1 MDRATDITSV
11 TSGMHWG
18 MFQAEVANG
27 RVVATRPAPE
37 DSDPSPMIGAI
48 ADVVHHKSRVL
59 HPMVRAGW
67 LERRHNSDRS
77 GRGAERFVQVTWDAA
92 LDLIADELRRVK
104 ALHGNTAIFAGGGW
118 ASAGRFH
125 QPKAHFARLLNPF
138 GGFVA
143 QTTNWSF
150 GAASIIMPRVV
161 GTLAPVIG
169 PMTDWQSIL
178 DNTKLIVAFGG
189 VPAKNSQMNEG
200 GVMRHR
206 TGGMLRRLGENGIEM
221 VYLSPLRDDA
231 ATVADATWVPIRPS
245 TDAAAMLALCHTL
258 VTEGLHDQ
266 TFIDAYCIGFERFR
280 PYLLGETDG
289 QPKDA
294 DWAAGLTGVPAD
306 TMRTLARRMA
316 SRRTMLNLSWSAQ
329 RTDNGEQPCW
339 LIVVLAAL
347 LGQIGLPGGGFGI
360 GYGAIDGLGQP
371 RAHLPTPSLPVPAN
385 PVKFAIPVARITDM
399 LLHPGEA
406 FEFNGRKLAYPDIK
420 LAFWCGGTPFHPNPN
435 LNRLIE
441 SWRRPDT
448 IIVHEPWWT
457 PAARHADIV
466 LPVATPLE
474 RNDIGAS
481 NWDNGLFAMPRV
493 IPPLGEARTDFEI
506 FCGLADRLGLA
517 AQQNEGRDEMAWL
530 RHMYDAA
537 RDKAGLPPFDEFWA
551 AGRYEF
557 APPAGPHVLFAE
569 FRADPV
575 ANRLKTPSGKIEI
588 FSETIAAFDYAD
600 FPGHPAWFEPVEW
613 LGSAKTAQFPL
624 HLISN
629 QPRTRLHSQ
638 MDMGPVSQAQKVAGR
653 EPVTI
658 HPVDAAARGIAEG
671 DVVRLFNQRGAC
683 LAGARLSL
691 DVMQGVVQLAT
702 GAWYDPDEPGLIGT
716 LDRHGN
722 ANMLTRDGVTSTLG
736 QCGVAQS
743 ALVQVE
749 RFVGDRRPVEAHAP
763 PEMTTA
769 ASY

>member
-1 MDRATDITSV
+1 MDRAEDITTV

-18 MFQAEVANG
+18 TFQARVANG
-27 RVVATRPAPE
+27 RILSTSPAPE
-37 DSDPSPMIGAI
+37 DPDPSPMIGAI
-48 ADVVHHKSRVL
+48 ADVVHHESRVL

-67 LERRHNSDRS
+67 LERRHDSDKNK
-77 GRGAERFVQVTWDAA
+77 RGAEPFVQVSWDMA
-92 LDLIADELRRVK
+92 LDLVAGELRRVK
-104 ALHGNTAIFAGGGW
+104 EKHGNTAIFAGGGW
-118 ASAGRFH
+118 ASAGKFH

-150 GAASIIMPRVV
+150 GAAGIIVPRIV

-200 GVMRHR
+200 GVLRHR
-206 TGGMLRRLGENGIEM
+206 TGSVLGQIGERGIET
-221 VYLSPLRDDA
+221 VYLSPLRDDGA
-231 ATVADATWVPIRPS
+231 AVANATWLPIRPS

-258 VTEGLHDQ
+258 VAEGLHDQ
-266 TFIDAYCIGFERFR
+266 DFIDTYCVGFYRFR
-280 PYLLGETDG
+280 PYLMGESDG
-289 QPKDA
+289 VPKDA
-294 DWAAGLTGVPAD
+294 DWAAAITGVPAD
-306 TMRTLARRMA
+306 TLRDLARRMA

-329 RTDNGEQPCW
+329 RSDHGEQPCW

-371 RAHLPTPSLPVPAN
+371 RANVPTPSLPVPAN

-399 LLHPGEA
+399 LLHPGDS
-406 FEFNGRKLAYPDIK
+406 FEFNGQKLTYPDIRM
-420 LAFWCGGTPFHPNPN
+420 AFWAGGNPFHHNPN

-448 IIVHEPWWT
+448 IVVHEPWWT

-481 NWDNGLFAMPRV
+481 LFDNGMFAMPRV

-506 FCGLADRLGLA
+506 FSGLAERLGLGA
-517 AQQNEGRDEMAWL
+517 EQNEGRDEMAWL
-530 RHMYDAA
+530 RHMHEAA
-537 RDKAGLPPFDEFWA
+537 REKAGLPAFDEFWA
-551 AGRYEF
+551 KGRHDF
-557 APPAGPHVLFAE
+557 PVSTKPHVMFAD
-569 FRADPV
+569 FRADPL
-575 ANRLKTPSGKIEI
+575 ANKLKTPSGKIEI
-588 FSETIAAFDYAD
+588 FSETIAGFGYAD
-600 FPGHPAWFEPVEW
+600 CWGHPAWFEPVEW
-613 LGSAKTAQFPL
+613 LGSAKAAQHPL

-629 QPRTRLHSQ
+629 QPRARLHSQ
-638 MDMGPVSQAQKVAGR
+638 MDMGPVSQARKVAGR
-653 EPVTI
+653 EPVGI
-658 HPVDAAARGIAEG
+658 NPADASARGIADG
-671 DVVRLFNQRGAC
+671 DVVRLFNDRGAC
-683 LAGARLSL
+683 LAGARVSA
-691 DVMQGVVQLAT
+691 DVMPGVVQLST
-702 GAWYDPDEPGLIGT
+702 GAWYDPEQPGMIGT

-722 ANMLTRDGVTSTLG
+722 ANMLTRDGATSTLG

-749 RFVGDRRPVEAHAP
+749 RYAGAVQPVAAHKP
-763 PEMTTA
+763 PQIS
-769 ASY
+769 SYRDY